1 MNDTPAKSAA
11 ESRIFV
17 KFEADGSFG
26 GAYIE
31 GANLNIKYI
40 PVYAP
45 LEEGQ
50 EEPIVVNQNEVF
62 DPELGPEYE
71 EVTYEQYQMLVGNV
85 GDGPYIRDPETG
97 EYIPKPPHVP
107 TAEEKLAA
115 LDAEYAAK
123 ISEVNNAILIA
134 AAEGDTE
141 LQTELV
147 AEKAALKAEYEQ
159 KRGEL

>member
-1 MNDTPAKSAA
+1 MSARSAA

-31 GANLNIKYI
+31 GANLTIEYI
-40 PVYAP
+40 PVYAE

-50 EEPIVVNQNEVF
+50 EEPVVVDQNEVF
-62 DPELGPEYE
+62 KPELGPEYE
-71 EVTYEQYQMLVGNV
+71 EVTYEEYQMLVGNV
-85 GDGPYIRDPETG
+85 GEGPYIRDPETK
-97 EYIPKPPHVP
+97 EFVPKPPHVP

-115 LDAEYAAK
+115 LDVEYSVK
-123 ISEVNNAILIA
+123 FDEINNAILIA
-134 AAEGDTE
+134 VAEQDPD
-141 LQTELV
+141 LQAELV
-147 AEKAALKAEYEQ
+147 AEKTALKAEYEQ

>member
-1 MNDTPAKSAA
+1 MNDTPTRSAA

-31 GANLNIKYI
+31 GANLDIEYV
-40 PVYAP
+40 PVYATP
-45 LEEGQ
+45 EEGQ
-50 EEPIVVNQNEVF
+50 EEPIVVDQNEVF

-115 LDAEYAAK
+115 LDTEYAGK

-147 AEKAALKAEYEQ
+147 AEKAALKAEYVQ

>member
-1 MNDTPAKSAA
+1 MSARSAA

-31 GANLNIKYI
+31 GANLTIENV
-40 PVYAP
+40 PVYAVP
-45 LEEGQ
+45 EEGQ
-50 EEPIVVNQNEVF
+50 HEPVVVDQYEVF
-62 DPELGPEYE
+62 EPELGEEYE
-71 EVTYEQYQMLVGNV
+71 EITYEEYQMLVGNV
-85 GDGPYIRDPETG
+85 GEGPYIRDPETK
-97 EYIPKPPHVP
+97 EFVPKPPHVP

-123 ISEVNNAILIA
+123 IGEINANIIVA
-134 AAEGDTE
+134 ATENDTE
-141 LQTELV
+141 LQAELV

-159 KRGEL
+159 KRSEL